1 MTVTNAVIK
10 AIIKKLIKNEAYGIE
25 VSNLLN
31 AEFMQYAVEFFKK
44 VAIAKLNN
52 QSITADWY
60 KKEMLDSS
68 LSKSELA
75 INSGT
80 NEKTIT
86 NAFNSSRKDIVISA
100 SDQHYEK
107 LHAVISEV
115 VRTHKDLNLTL
126 TIKLKGVAVD
136 LDINESLIVISSLAA
151 KRDAISSGLWSS
163 AGKRVEKPL
172 MLTLCKI
179 HSAPEENYA
188 IKLKGTAKKL
198 KTPVDVE
205 TDIDFEREI
214 DFYLVDA
221 AQQYKCE
228 VKLMS
233 KGNPES
239 ADAVIARGS
248 RVFVANKLSD
258 TNKKQL
264 NSLGVGWVELRCPDG
279 YKRFAKVLQQF
290 NIPHQEFT
298 GDIELK
304 LNEIFDEILVR
315 EFNL

>member
-1 MTVTNAVIK
+1 MTMTSAVVK
-10 AIIKKLIKNEAYGIE
+10 EIIRKLIKNQAYGIE

-31 AEFMQYAVEFFKK
+31 AEFMQYAIEFFKK
-44 VAIAKLNN
+44 VATAKLNS
-52 QSITADWY
+52 QSITTDWY

-68 LSKSELA
+68 LSKTELA

-86 NAFNSSRKDIVISA
+86 NSFNSSKKEIVVEA
-100 SDQHYEK
+100 SSEHYGK
-107 LHAVISEV
+107 LYTVINELVKSNE
-115 VRTHKDLNLTL
+115 DLNLTL

-136 LDINESLIVISSLAA
+136 LDINESLVVISSLAA
-151 KRDAISSGLWSS
+151 KRDALNGGLWSS

-172 MLTLCKI
+172 MITLCKI
-179 HSAPEENYA
+179 HSVAEENYV
-188 IKLKGTAKKL
+188 IKLKNSPKKI
-198 KTPVDVE
+198 KVPVNLD

-214 DFYLVDA
+214 DFYLIDDL
-221 AQQYKCE
+221 QQHKCE

-264 NSLGVGWVELRCPDG
+264 NSLKVEWVELRCDGG
-279 YKRFAKVLQQF
+279 YKRFAKVLS
-290 NIPHQEFT
+290 NLGIPHRDFD
-298 GDIELK
+298 GDIDAK
-304 LNEIFDEILVR
+304 LNEIFDD
-315 EFNL
+315 FPT

>member
-1 MTVTNAVIK
+1 MTVTSAVIK
-10 AIIKKLIKNEAYGIE
+10 EIIRKLIKNEAYGIE

-31 AEFMQYAVEFFKK
+31 AEFMQYAIEFFKK

-52 QSITADWY
+52 QAITTDWY
-60 KKEMLDSS
+60 RKEMLHSS
-68 LSKSELA
+68 LSKTELA

-86 NAFNSSRKDIVISA
+86 NAFNSSKKEIVIDA
-100 SDQHYEK
+100 SNEHYEK
-107 LHAVISEV
+107 LYTVISDLVE
-115 VRTHKDLNLTL
+115 TNKDINLTL

-151 KRDAISSGLWSS
+151 KRDALNGGLWSS

-172 MLTLCKI
+172 MVTLCKI
-179 HSAPEENYA
+179 HSVPEENYTA
-188 IKLKGTAKKL
+188 KLKGKAKKI
-198 KTPVDVE
+198 KTPVDVD

-214 DFYLVDA
+214 DFYLLEGER
-221 AQQYKCE
+221 QYKCE

-248 RVFVANKLSD
+248 RVFIANKLSD

-264 NSLGVGWVELRCPDG
+264 NSLGVGWVELRCDDG
-279 YKRFAKVLQQF
+279 YQRFAKVLRDLK
-290 NIPHQEFT
+290 IPHRTFD
-298 GDIELK
+298 GDIDRR
-304 LNEIFDEILVR
+304 LNEIFDEILA
-315 EFNL
+315 

>member
-1 MTVTNAVIK
+1 MTITNVVIRE
-10 AIIKKLIKNEAYGIE
+10 IIRKLIKNEAYGIE

-31 AEFMQYAVEFFKK
+31 AEFMQYAIEFFKK
-44 VAIAKLNN
+44 VATAKLNSE
-52 QSITADWY
+52 SITKDWY

-68 LSKSELA
+68 LSKTELA

-86 NAFNSSRKDIVISA
+86 NAFNSSKKEIVIDA
-100 SDQHYEK
+100 SSQHYEK
-107 LHAVISEV
+107 LYTVINELV
-115 VRTHKDLNLTL
+115 ENNKDINLTL

-151 KRDAISSGLWSS
+151 KRDALNHGLSSSV
-163 AGKRVEKPL
+163 GKRVEKPL
-172 MLTLCKI
+172 MITLCKI
-179 HSAPEENYA
+179 HSVSEENYVA
-188 IKLKGTAKKL
+188 RLKSKAKKV
-198 KTPVDVE
+198 KAPVDFD

-214 DFYLVDA
+214 DFYLIDEG
-221 AQQYKCE
+221 QNYRCE

-248 RVFVANKLSD
+248 KVLVANKLSD

-264 NSLGVGWVELRCPDG
+264 NSLGVQWVELRTDDG
-279 YKRFAKVLQQF
+279 YKRFAKVLHNL
-290 NIPHQEFT
+290 NIPYQDFK
-298 GDIELK
+298 GDIDKK
-304 LNEIFDEILVR
+304 LDEIFNDILI
-315 EFNL
+315 

>member
-1 MTVTNAVIK
+1 MTVTSAVIRE
-10 AIIKKLIKNEAYGIE
+10 IIRKLIKNEAYGVE

-31 AEFMQYAVEFFKK
+31 AEFMQYAIEFFKK
-44 VAIAKLNN
+44 VATAKLNS

-68 LSKSELA
+68 LSKTELA

-86 NAFNSSRKDIVISA
+86 NAFNSSKKKIVIDA
-100 SDQHYEK
+100 SNQHYEK
-107 LHAVISEV
+107 LYTVINELV
-115 VRTHKDLNLTL
+115 EDNEDIDLIL

-151 KRDAISSGLWSS
+151 KRDALNHGLSSSV
-163 AGKRVEKPL
+163 GKRVEKPL
-172 MLTLCKI
+172 MTTLCKL
-179 HSAPEENYA
+179 HSVSEENYVA
-188 IKLKGTAKKL
+188 KLKNKAKKV
-198 KTPVDVE
+198 KAPVDLD

-214 DFYLVDA
+214 DFYLVADSEN
-221 AQQYKCE
+221 YRCE

-248 RVFVANKLSD
+248 RVLVANKLSD

-264 NSLGVGWVELRCPDG
+264 NSRGVEWVELRTDSG
-279 YKRFAKVLQQF
+279 YKRFARVLH
-290 NIPHQEFT
+290 NLKIPHRSFE
-298 GDIELK
+298 GDIDRK
-304 LNEIFDEILVR
+304 LDEILN
-315 EFNL
+315 EMLT